1 MRRSTL
7 IRLLTPNRFSVTI
20 LFVALAGLGAYYLQA
35 VGADEKP
42 FSESV
47 DAKGNISLPDDFE
60 TGYVHI
66 GTVAVAPK
74 KDQPVGELHETYT
87 RKEDLKA
94 FQRDGKFPDGA
105 ILVKAVRAVT
115 GEKLTTGEAS
125 YAAEV
130 KVWFVMVKDAKGRF
144 KGNDLWGDGWGWALF
159 NGPDRKTQV
168 ATDYRTDCRTCH
180 VPAKKN
186 DWVYTQCYPVLK
198 EKPKGK

>member
-1 MRRSTL
+1 MRLSTV
-7 IRLLTPNRFSVTI
+7 IRILASNRLPVTI
-20 LFVALAGLGAYYLQA
+20 LFVALTALGAYYLQA
-35 VGADEKP
+35 AGADEKP
-42 FSESV
+42 FSDCV

-60 TGYVHI
+60 TGYVHL
-66 GTVAVAPK
+66 GTIAVAPK

-105 ILVKAVRAVT
+105 VLVKAVRAAT

-186 DWVYTQCYPVLK
+186 DWLYTQCYPLLK
-198 EKPKGK
+198 EKPKEK